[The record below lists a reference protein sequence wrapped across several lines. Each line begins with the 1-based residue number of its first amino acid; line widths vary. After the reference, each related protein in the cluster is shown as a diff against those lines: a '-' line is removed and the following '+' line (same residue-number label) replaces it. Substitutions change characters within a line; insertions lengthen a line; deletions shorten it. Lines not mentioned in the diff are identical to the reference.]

1 MKTKKI
7 LGILAILGF
16 LSTTTFA
23 EDFLAK
29 LTNGAISDT
38 SEGVRVLS
46 AEEERGVVGG
56 VYTYE
61 RGQDK
66 RISNYGAT
74 MRYTVYGQLNLTRD
88 NLNEKDKMA
97 VLRYERD
104 TYNKGQFA
112 GSSKAEKLGN
122 AIGVTWGKVS
132 GVYVESIYNYS
143 KSVSWNNRYTYN
155 VLYTLEGSNKRY
167 QAYTK
172 EAKNVANFYQ
182 FWAKNALDS
191 RRNYA
196 DRK

>member
-38 SEGVRVLS
+38 SEGVRLLS

-56 VYTYE
+56 VYTHIKSM
-61 RGQDK
+61 DS
-66 RISNYGAT
+66 RISNYGVP
-74 MRYTVYGQLNLTRD
+74 MRYTVYGQIDLTGASI
-88 NLNEKDKMA
+88 NKNDKMA

-104 TYNKGQFA
+104 TYNKGNLKDDPYKVM
-112 GSSKAEKLGN
+112 SN
-122 AIGVTWGKVS
+122 AIGVTWGSVS
-132 GVYVESIYNYS
+132 QIYVQSNYNYS

-155 VLYTLEGSNKRY
+155 VFYTLEGSNKFY

-172 EAKNVANFYQ
+172 ESRNLANFYQ
-182 FWAKNALDS
+182 FKAKQALDS
-191 RRNYA
+191 RRF
-196 DRK
+196 